1 MNEIELKAAREVG
14 SKRRLLAELRA
25 KLARFIAEPLVGG
38 RQAIEAHLQTL
49 GSAARYLPAITDQE
63 CRGAAAEKA
72 SQIESRISELEAFI
86 AAHPLSVE
94 QEAEASRPAV
104 SAAAQRQ
111 THRAAGY

>member
-38 RQAIEAHLQTL
+38 RQAIEAFRQTL
-49 GSAARYLPAITDQE
+49 GSAARHLPAITAEDCLAE
-63 CRGAAAEKA
+63 AAEKA
-72 SQIESRISELEAFI
+72 SQIEYQISELEAFV
-86 AAHPLSVE
+86 ATHPLSAE